1 MELIRR
7 AIERAQNGT
16 VAPIVPASRPA
27 SNMPPRPA
35 SAPVNTAEGAPH
47 DEVVLQRETL
57 ESYRIVAHDVAN
69 PLRKSF
75 DILRTHVL
83 QTMDEKDFHVLAV
96 TSPSPGCGKT
106 VTAINLALSIARQP
120 ERSVLLIDMDLQRPR
135 VANYLGIDVK
145 KGVLGVLEGQLS
157 IPDATICTRIGSL
170 RFSAMLAE
178 GAAQDSSKW
187 MASRSMSNFLKEI
200 RRTYRSHVVII
211 DLPPMLTSDDV
222 LAILPEVDCA
232 LFVAAVGVSTTAEI
246 EDCIRHLQSTELVR
260 MVLNKASDNAV
271 AYAGASY

>member
-16 VAPIVPASRPA
+16 VAPIAPTSRAA
-27 SNMPPRPA
+27 SNMPPCPVPA
-35 SAPVNTAEGAPH
+35 PTGDAGAPQ
-47 DEVVLQRETL
+47 DEVLLQRETL
-57 ESYRIVAHDVAN
+57 ESHRIVAHDVAN

-75 DILRTHVL
+75 DILRTQVL
-83 QTMDEKDFHVLAV
+83 QSMDEKDFHVLAV

-120 ERSVLLIDMDLQRPR
+120 ERSALLIDMDLQRPR
-135 VANYLGIDVK
+135 MANYLGVSCK
-145 KGVLGVLEGQLS
+145 KGLLGVLEGQLT
-157 IPDATICTRIGSL
+157 IPDATMHARIGSL

-178 GAAQDSSKW
+178 GVAQDSSKW
-187 MASRSMSNFLKEI
+187 MASRAMSNFLKEI
-200 RRTYRSHVVII
+200 RRMYRSHVVII

-246 EDCIRHLQSTELVR
+246 GDCIRHLESTELVR
-260 MVLNKASDNAV
+260 MVLNKASETN
-271 AYAGASY
+271 ASYSGATY